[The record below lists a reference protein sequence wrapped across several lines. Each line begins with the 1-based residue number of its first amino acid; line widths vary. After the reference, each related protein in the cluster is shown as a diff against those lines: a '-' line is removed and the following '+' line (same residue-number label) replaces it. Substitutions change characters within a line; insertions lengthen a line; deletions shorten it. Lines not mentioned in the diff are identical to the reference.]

1 MRAIESEIAPI
12 IAELNKACGGAM
24 IAHGHGA
31 LWGGLFAHVDPMART
46 AA

>member
-1 MRAIESEIAPI
+1 VRAIEAEIAPI

-31 LWGGLFAHVDPMART
+31 LWGGL
-46 AA
+46 